1 MLRYLDVEAF
11 RVLTAVEMGM
21 KNHELV
27 PKQLIVSIAAL
38 KGGGAAKVL
47 KELCK
52 NRLLQYESSG
62 NRYSGYRLT
71 NAGYDYLALKA
82 LASRNVL
89 QSFGHQIGTGKE
101 SNIYIVAG
109 EMPEGADQQVEGDQQ
124 LCLKLHRLGRTCFR
138 KVREKRDYHKKRKQM
153 SWIYLSRI
161 SATKEFAYMKALYDR
176 GFPVP
181 RPVDFNRHCVVM
193 DLVNGHTLQQVTDV
207 PDPAV
212 LYDKLIKLLLK
223 FANHGVIHG
232 DFNEFNIMLDSATA
246 DPIIIDF
253 PQMVSTLHPDAKQLF
268 DRDVNCLR
276 DFFRRRF
283 GFESAEAP
291 PTFDADVTRVD
302 ALDAEIS
309 ASGITR
315 EMEKDLLKELG
326 VEGDDDSDASDEDA
340 NDEDTISDANSDAD
354 NDVKSD
360 ANDDAINDANED
372 VNKDNNDATSDAKN
386 EGEDADA
393 LEELRRQVEASCL
406 EVQTGTAGN
415 LTKTAA
421 ANQPGEESASEQKRP
436 TDNAD
441 DEVAEDEEL
450 DELEPLRAL
459 NKSHQPFRDAVKA
472 KAKKAADDDDVG
484 SVRSYRSYGG
494 ASSTA
499 STIAPDVIKKRVK
512 ASLEKRKRNM
522 ETRRIRAKGDA
533 NAVTRQRRENRQEI
547 SASKDANVWD
557 D

>member
-1 MLRYLDVEAF
+1 MGKLDVGMLRYLDVEAF

-27 PKQLIVSIAAL
+27 PKQLVVSIAAL

-109 EMPEGADQQVEGDQQ
+109 ELPEGADEQVEGEQQ

-193 DLVNGHTLQQVTDV
+193 QLVNGHTLQQVTEV

-232 DFNEFNIMLDSATA
+232 DFNEFNIMLDSVTA

-253 PQMVSTLHPDAKQLF
+253 PQMVSTMHADAQQLF

-283 GFESAEAP
+283 GFESTQDP
-291 PTFDADVTRVD
+291 PTFTNDVTRID
-302 ALDAEIS
+302 AIDAEIS

-326 VEGDDDSDASDEDA
+326 VGDDDDSDSDVIDDDVTNNDDDDVINED
-340 NDEDTISDANSDAD
+340 NDEEEEYFDA
-354 NDVKSD
+354 V
-360 ANDDAINDANED
+360 
-372 VNKDNNDATSDAKN
+372 
-386 EGEDADA
+386 
-393 LEELRRQVEASCL
+393 EELRKEVEASCL
-406 EVQTGTAGN
+406 EVQTGSDVLNDCTPPQTGQE
-415 LTKTAA
+415 TEKCEQAA
-421 ANQPGEESASEQKRP
+421 ECDEKSPEDEEE
-436 TDNAD
+436 AD
-441 DEVAEDEEL
+441 DELV
-450 DELEPLRAL
+450 PLRQM
-459 NKSHQPFRDAVKA
+459 NKSYQPFRDVKA
-472 KAKKAADDDDVG
+472 AGGGADDDDTR
-484 SVRSYRSYGG
+484 SVRSYARSCAG

-499 STIAPDVIKKRVK
+499 STIAPEVIKKRVK
-512 ASLEKRKRNM
+512 ASLEKKKRVM

-533 NAVTRQRRENRQEI
+533 NAVTRQRRENKHEI
-547 SASKDANVWD
+547 SASKDAAFWGD